1 MSVVQTVAA
10 GLGIATGVTGL
21 ITFGTSFVTAR
32 SSNQRQLRD
41 RLRKQLREMNL
52 ACLVYFQHEGWE
64 VVDRS
69 PQYSFQALDQIHED
83 GLISPSRSH
92 LERLKWILRDVRG
105 RSTLQLSKAAHGAE
119 LHAKL
124 TAENQRRLG
133 IAWESLDTDS
143 QKYLRALGKMDNHG
157 LGGYWTYLRYRF
169 LPAREYVN

>member
-1 MSVVQTVAA
+1 MSVVQMVAT

-21 ITFGTSFVTAR
+21 LGFVLGFVTAR

-52 ACLVYFQHEGWE
+52 ACLVHFQREGWE

-69 PQYSFQALDQIHED
+69 PQFSFQALDQIHED
-83 GLISPSRSH
+83 GLISPSRTH
-92 LERLKWILRDVRG
+92 LERLKWILRDVRD
-105 RSTLQLSKAAHGAE
+105 RSTLQLSKQALGPE
-119 LHAKL
+119 QHAIL

-133 IAWESLDTDS
+133 IGWESLDADS

-157 LGGYWTYLRYRF
+157 LGGYWTYLHYRF
-169 LPAREYVN
+169 IQAREYVN